1 MDGGRLLSVFL
12 GDAVLG
18 SWQHLGLVC
27 SRYLVEPGTSLQH
40 FLAVITA
47 DSTFLFALLWCGNVV
62 VCSMPHVFVKDLNL
76 VDVN

>member
-27 SRYLVEPGTSLQH
+27 SRYLVEPGTSL
-40 FLAVITA
+40 LLILM
-47 DSTFLFALLWCGNVV
+47 SYKTFFG
-62 VCSMPHVFVKDLNL
+62 SFYG
-76 VDVN
+76 